1 MIQSSS
7 KTTPKGTEEG
17 ADLELELEL
26 FPLRLVICSCDNRGR
41 IGDKEKIVLFSRCS
55 TATDILTDLFSDR
68 LLLQGIQEKEKE
80 AERLRTL
87 DREGGIER
95 EKERDRG
102 DDGGSSSNGEGNNV
116 DKRRN
121 RGLSSVG
128 EDKGVD
134 DFNLSDVR
142 LWNVTSSVQAD
153 QYLLAPHTALCESGV
168 LDGNRLLLEFLVKG
182 ESDDSD
188 TEYWP
193 RSRLMSGEFVEKE
206 EALGDEEGR
215 LITVLT
221 EKEGIPAKSIRTNN
235 GKAGLENLGNTCY
248 MNCSLQALLHTEP
261 LMEYFVS
268 QAHHK
273 DLNVLNR

>member
-1 MIQSSS
+1 
-7 KTTPKGTEEG
+7 
-17 ADLELELEL
+17 
-26 FPLRLVICSCDNRGR
+26 
-41 IGDKEKIVLFSRCS
+41 LFSRYS
-55 TATDILTDLFSDR
+55 NAVDILTDLFSDR
-68 LLLQGIQEKEKE
+68 LALQGIQEKEKE
-80 AERLRTL
+80 AERIRNL

-95 EKERDRG
+95 EKESDRV
-102 DDGGSSSNGEGNNV
+102 DERGSSATGEGSNT

-128 EDKGVD
+128 EDKGAD
-134 DFNLSDVR
+134 DFNLADVR

-153 QYLLAPHTALCESGV
+153 QYLLAPHTPLCEAGV

-182 ESDDSD
+182 ESEDSD
-188 TEYWP
+188 SEYWP
-193 RSRLMSGEFVEKE
+193 RSRLMTGEFVEKE
-206 EALGDEEGR
+206 ESLNDEEGR

-221 EKEGIPAKSIRTNN
+221 EKEGVPAKSIRTNN

-261 LMEYFVS
+261 LMEYFLS

-273 DLNVLNR
+273 DLNVLNRYVLWLLVVWCGVMWCSAMLFDVVKFGLM